1 MIVAPSRRITG
12 LMIRVFGR
20 ALCVLLA
27 WDFAVVVC
35 YQVLHWTWVGVS
47 AVPLAA
53 FGTVIGIIVGFRNG
67 SAYGRWWEA
76 RTLWGAIVNRS
87 RTFARQVLTT
97 MSPELPATPAEQ
109 TAIAAAQRDLV
120 IHQIAYVHALRQ
132 QLRGLDPVPVV
143 APLVPEEDPE
153 EMARD
158 KNVALRIQTRMS
170 AMLVDA
176 RRRGWLDELQWQA
189 ADNSLSALMDAQGG
203 AERIKN
209 TPMPKQFDFFPRL
222 FVQTYCLFLP
232 FGMVESLGWFT
243 PLGSTLVGFMFLALE
258 RIGRDLEDPFENRIH
273 DVSMTAIATTIEI
286 NLRQLLGEAELPAP
300 AKPVEGVLW

>member
-1 MIVAPSRRITG
+1 MIVSQTQRLVEMIQG
-12 LMIRVFGR
+12 LKGPIVS
-20 ALCVLLA
+20 LVA

-35 YQVLHWTWVGVS
+35 YQVLHWKWVGVS

-87 RTFARQVLTT
+87 RTFARQVLTA
-97 MSPELPATPAEQ
+97 MSPTPDATAADRTP
-109 TAIAAAQRDLV
+109 IAAAQRELV
-120 IHQIAYVHALRQ
+120 LHQVAYVHALRQ

-143 APLVPEEDPE
+143 AALVPKEDPA

-158 KNVALRIQTRMS
+158 RNVALRIQRRMS
-170 AMLVDA
+170 EILVDA

-189 ADNSLSALMDAQGG
+189 LDNSLSALMDAQGG

-222 FVQTYCLFLP
+222 FVQTYCLMLP
-232 FGMVESLGWFT
+232 LGMVESLGWFT
-243 PLGSTLVGFMFLALE
+243 RRWGRLWWDSCSWHWRESDATS
-258 RIGRDLEDPFENRIH
+258 RILSRTRF
-273 DVSMTAIATTIEI
+273 TTS
-286 NLRQLLGEAELPAP
+286 R
-300 AKPVEGVLW
+300 